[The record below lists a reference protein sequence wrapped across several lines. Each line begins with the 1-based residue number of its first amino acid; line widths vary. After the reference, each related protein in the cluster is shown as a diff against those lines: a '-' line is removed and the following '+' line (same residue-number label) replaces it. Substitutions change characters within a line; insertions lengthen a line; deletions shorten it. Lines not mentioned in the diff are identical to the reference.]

1 MGKVRGGGGNG
12 GICVSLFFFGG
23 SFTRVSVSM
32 LSVHPVHDFSLLYIS
47 PFLDLCVV
55 VIKFTC
61 ELSANRVQIPKLL
74 PRLSKYF
81 WVIALNEDDYWWVG
95 CVTVTQG
102 Y

>member
-1 MGKVRGGGGNG
+1 M
-12 GICVSLFFFGG
+12 
-23 SFTRVSVSM
+23 SVSM

-47 PFLDLCVV
+47 PFLDMCVV

-61 ELSANRVQIPKLL
+61 ELSTIRVQIPKLL

-95 CVTVTQG
+95 CVKVTQVVNKLLHG
-102 Y
+102 LWP